1 MMSLKILMTKILLL
15 TEKANVTQMQ
25 PKKVRQLSRIII
37 FLKKITMKKAMFPP
51 HAWHKDQKKDFPYT
65 FRTEKH
71 KKTHTFFCVGIIKYF
86 LNLSSLPGRIITPTI
101 FLITAK
107 KESTFEVRIAL
118 SVQEA
123 MDIIKQHEIE
133 NTVRFS
139 IYSSTKEFGST
150 GKRFHYKVSII
161 YFNKRILICR
171 NILYGWSFQLQNY
184 RCIVSVQCNDRIT
197 DIRSVDMTQCIIF
210 LINKVTI

>member
-1 MMSLKILMTKILLL
+1 
-15 TEKANVTQMQ
+15 
-25 PKKVRQLSRIII
+25 
-37 FLKKITMKKAMFPP
+37 MKKAIMFPP
-51 HAWHKDQKKDFPYT
+51 HAWHKDQKKKKDFPYI
-65 FRTEKH
+65 FRTEKY
-71 KKTHTFFCVGIIKYF
+71 KKTHTLFCVSIIKYF

-107 KESTFEVRIAL
+107 KESTFEVKIAL

-150 GKRFHYKVSII
+150 GKHFHYKVQLYILTNAFSYAETFCIDGPSSCRTIDTLSQFSVPIESLILGVLIPRSI
-161 YFNKRILICR
+161 
-171 NILYGWSFQLQNY
+171 
-184 RCIVSVQCNDRIT
+184 
-197 DIRSVDMTQCIIF
+197 
-210 LINKVTI
+210 

>member
-1 MMSLKILMTKILLL
+1 
-15 TEKANVTQMQ
+15 
-25 PKKVRQLSRIII
+25 
-37 FLKKITMKKAMFPP
+37 MKKAIMFPP
-51 HAWHKDQKKDFPYT
+51 HAWHKDQKKNIRFSLHFSDRKT
-65 FRTEKH
+65 QEN
-71 KKTHTFFCVGIIKYF
+71 THTFFCVGIIKYF

>member
-1 MMSLKILMTKILLL
+1 MHGIKIRK
-15 TEKANVTQMQ
+15 
-25 PKKVRQLSRIII
+25 
-37 FLKKITMKKAMFPP
+37 
-51 HAWHKDQKKDFPYT
+51 KKDFPYI

-86 LNLSSLPGRIITPTI
+86 LNLSSLSGRIITPTI
-101 FLITAK
+101 FLIKAK
-107 KESTFEVRIAL
+107 KESTFEVKIAL

-150 GKRFHYKVSII
+150 GKHFHYKVQL
-161 YFNKRILICR
+161 YILT
-171 NILYGWSFQLQNY
+171 NAF
-184 RCIVSVQCNDRIT
+184 
-197 DIRSVDMTQCIIF
+197 
-210 LINKVTI
+210 

>member
-1 MMSLKILMTKILLL
+1 M
-15 TEKANVTQMQ
+15 
-25 PKKVRQLSRIII
+25 
-37 FLKKITMKKAMFPP
+37 
-51 HAWHKDQKKDFPYT
+51 
-65 FRTEKH
+65 
-71 KKTHTFFCVGIIKYF
+71 GIIKYF

-107 KESTFEVRIAL
+107 KESTFEVKIAL

-150 GKRFHYKVSII
+150 GKHFHYKVQL
-161 YFNKRILICR
+161 YILT
-171 NILYGWSFQLQNY
+171 NAF
-184 RCIVSVQCNDRIT
+184 
-197 DIRSVDMTQCIIF
+197 
-210 LINKVTI
+210 